1 MFPSRE
7 HLSDEGP
14 CSTSWDPFMSLVSI
28 SLLDI
33 IHSNWGFGL
42 RCLHISIFIETPSL
56 EGLLTKAKEDSSP
69 HEMRLSPLDINPIF
83 PALGE
88 TIIIIF
94 IIIIIIII
102 IIVIIVIIIVIIFII
117 TLIIIIT
124 LKRHFSCDFLIPAEN
139 GSSNF
144 KGQLK
149 R

>member
-1 MFPSRE
+1 
-7 HLSDEGP
+7 
-14 CSTSWDPFMSLVSI
+14 
-28 SLLDI
+28 
-33 IHSNWGFGL
+33 
-42 RCLHISIFIETPSL
+42 
-56 EGLLTKAKEDSSP
+56 
-69 HEMRLSPLDINPIF
+69 MRLSPLDINPIF

-94 IIIIIIII
+94 III